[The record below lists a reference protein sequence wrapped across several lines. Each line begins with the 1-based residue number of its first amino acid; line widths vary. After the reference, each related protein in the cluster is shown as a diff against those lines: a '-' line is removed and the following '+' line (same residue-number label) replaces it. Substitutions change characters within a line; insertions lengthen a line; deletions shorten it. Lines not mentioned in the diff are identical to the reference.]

1 MRSLFFTG
9 NINKR
14 GIMRDNQRM
23 VCVTDVTKVRL
34 EELKL
39 ASIKNGERKTLG
51 GIVDHL
57 VKEAYDRLGH

>member
-1 MRSLFFTG
+1 
-9 NINKR
+9 
-14 GIMRDNQRM
+14 M

-57 VKEAYDRLGH
+57 VKEAYERLGQ